1 MLAEE
6 PVDSDLLKPLVALG
20 GVLVVGFVIILLA
33 LPAPTAPAEEPD
45 AQYTG
50 VGEGYYADI
59 TVEVGI
65 TDGRIVTIEVTEHE
79 DTRGLADDAIE
90 ETINRILEAQST
102 DVDTVSGAT
111 GTSRGVIEGVREA
124 LDAAGL

>member
-1 MLAEE
+1 M
-6 PVDSDLLKPLVALG
+6 DSDLLKPLVALG

-33 LPAPTAPAEEPD
+33 LPAPAAPAVEPD
-45 AQYTG
+45 ATYAGT
-50 VGEGYYADI
+50 GEGYYDDI

-65 TDGRIVTIEVTEHE
+65 TDGQIVSIVVTEHD
-79 DTRGLADDAIE
+79 DTRGLADNAIE
-90 ETINRILEAQST
+90 ETIDRILEAQST

-111 GTSRGVIEGVREA
+111 GTSRGVIEGVRKA